1 LNSYSDSGFLV
12 SLYNPDT
19 NSPRAAR
26 ILATLSPPVLLT
38 PLSQLE
44 IDNAL
49 AQRLFRKED
58 TATQIRAAQSRIAEH
73 IRVGLLAP
81 VPMPEKAFTL
91 ARQIAERRT
100 PLLGNRTLDI
110 LHVACAVLLNA
121 DIFLSFD
128 DRQLRLAV
136 AEGLRT
142 L

>member
-1 LNSYSDSGFLV
+1 
-12 SLYNPDT
+12 
-19 NSPRAAR
+19 
-26 ILATLSPPVLLT
+26 LATLPPPILLT

-49 AQRLFRKED
+49 ALRLFRKED
-58 TATQIRAAQSRIAEH
+58 TAVQIRAAQGRIAEH
-73 IRVGLLAP
+73 IRTGLLAL
-81 VPMPEKAFTL
+81 VPMPEKAFPL

-110 LHVACAVLLNA
+110 LQVACAVLLDV

-128 DRQLRLAV
+128 DRQLRLAR
-136 AEGLRT
+136 AEGLTT